1 MSGSRAAGVSLSQYL
16 TTAISELPE
25 TTVKTL
31 NKNKNDLAGK
41 NKNIKQEACEK
52 YLKDYK
58 KFVNEEIDRVTHP
71 VTKKQLTRKDRIDFI
86 AEQCRTAFNLSVSG
100 SKSKSKSKSR
110 SKSDDED
117 SPYKNLKTPLAFK
130 DIDKILEY
138 PTKTEVVKNK
148 HILSLFRNTKGLK
161 IEQATEILKKYL
173 EDPEITDTNVLLYR
187 KIQDNIRE
195 NFVRN
200 YSPFMLATTFNKYI
214 KNNYYEGGWR
224 ETRMNLVRTNALLTK
239 ANNLFKDAIFY
250 GDDNK
255 TADDFRRNTKDNYYK
270 YYAIEFMLLQLKKL
284 YNHRNIGEQAQLYLR
299 LIDKLI
305 EGTINITD
313 PDASVS
319 FENSP
324 VWSASPEDP
333 ILKAQYK
340 TDKKTELE
348 RIMDVGS
355 INDSGKEYVGSIN
368 DAGKEY
374 AGSIND
380 AGKEYAG
387 SINDADFYTM
397 DEWKDMSLRKLKSV
411 IVIPYQENGKTYAN
425 AYYVKSLYKAW
436 YMAVKDNKPFL
447 NPANRKEFSQEDKT
461 KILKVIQDLYPGL
474 KAPRYGTTGGRSDIS
489 VTYTN
494 DYITTTFIK
503 IHYQYSCQETYAGI
517 CKHLLLQ
524 IQFPSSFVYTD
535 DNRPD
540 DESVVPLAY
549 NPTFLFDMINNL
561 MRQNKIIGKKVPF
574 KIAEPFKELSNLD
587 RIITKTEY
595 MRFFDKLRLML

>member
-1 MSGSRAAGVSLSQYL
+1 MSGSRAEGVSLSQSL
-16 TTAISELPE
+16 STAISELPE
-25 TTVKTL
+25 STVRTL
-31 NKNKNDLAGK
+31 KKDTNNLAGA
-41 NKNIKQEACEK
+41 NKKIKHEACKE
-52 YLKDYK
+52 YLKKYK
-58 KFVNEEIDRVTHP
+58 MFVNGELESITHP
-71 VTKKQLTRKDRIDFI
+71 VTKKPLTRKDRIDFI
-86 AEQCRTAFNLSVSG
+86 AEQCLTAFEMRLSG

-110 SKSDDED
+110 SRSKSDDEEN
-117 SPYKNLKTPLAFK
+117 PYKNLKTPLAFK

-200 YSPFMLATTFNKYI
+200 YSPFMLATTFNEYI
-214 KNNYYEGGWR
+214 KNNYYEKYDYAP
-224 ETRMNLVRTNALLTK
+224 TSMNLARANAVLTK
-239 ANNLFKDAIFY
+239 ANNLFKDVILY

-270 YYAIEFMLLQLKKL
+270 YYANEFMLLQLKKH
-284 YNHRNIGEQAQLYLR
+284 YNYRHIGEQAQLYLR

-313 PDASVS
+313 PDASIS
-319 FENSP
+319 FDKSRS
-324 VWSASPEDP
+324 WSASPDDP

-340 TDKKTELE
+340 TNKETELA
-348 RIMDVGS
+348 RIM
-355 INDSGKEYVGSIN
+355 
-368 DAGKEY
+368 
-374 AGSIND
+374 D

-397 DEWKDMSLRKLKSV
+397 DEWTDMSLRKLKNV

-436 YMAVKDNKPFL
+436 YMAIKDRRPFL
-447 NPANRKEFSQEDKT
+447 NPANRKTFTEADKN
-461 KILKVIQDLYPGL
+461 KILEVIQDLYPGL

-503 IHYQYSCQETYAGI
+503 IHYRYPCQETYAGI

-524 IQFPSSFVYTD
+524 IQIPSQFAYAD

-540 DESVVPLAY
+540 DEYSVPLAY

-574 KIAEPFKELSNLD
+574 KLAEPFKELSNLD
-587 RIITKTEY
+587 RRITKTEY